1 MKIALIDNS
10 SKELLEISRLL
21 GDSSTVF
28 KSVYEFEKVQA
39 SFDSVYCPKY
49 DELLKIKVRVPYFY
63 DISPKS
69 LLDEMSYYSFAKH
82 YSQLSGPRAVF
93 VCDKKL
99 NKSSKW
105 LGLNTYWVNSSVDS
119 DILPIKKKFLTP
131 ILDIGYIYE
140 NAEGFELLKKVIF
153 TKKSNWVFHIYCPD
167 EISSEIKNNETIF
180 YSGDLNRVKKEIY
193 SKTHIFLN
201 YTILNNNMSECFP
214 DINSLEAMTHGCAL
228 ISSNPHGNN
237 TSVFFDD
244 LNYLKLDYI
253 DANTILD
260 ALRYADKKRGKLE
273 SISKEGRLDSAKY
286 FNYKDTAIQKV
297 SVLLRYIK

>member
-1 MKIALIDNS
+1 
-10 SKELLEISRLL
+10 
-21 GDSSTVF
+21 
-28 KSVYEFEKVQA
+28 
-39 SFDSVYCPKY
+39 
-49 DELLKIKVRVPYFY
+49 
-63 DISPKS
+63 
-69 LLDEMSYYSFAKH
+69 
-82 YSQLSGPRAVF
+82 
-93 VCDKKL
+93 
-99 NKSSKW
+99 
-105 LGLNTYWVNSSVDS
+105 
-119 DILPIKKKFLTP
+119 
-131 ILDIGYIYE
+131 
-140 NAEGFELLKKVIF
+140 
-153 TKKSNWVFHIYCPD
+153 
-167 EISSEIKNNETIF
+167 
-180 YSGDLNRVKKEIY
+180 
-193 SKTHIFLN
+193 
-201 YTILNNNMSECFP
+201 MSECFP